1 MTRTPHGIRPATRE
15 DIPQVWE
22 LVKELAEYERL
33 GHTVTGSAADLERYA
48 FDEKILEVFV
58 AEKTGQ
64 VVGYSIS
71 FASFSTFRAQPGI
84 WLEDLYVTPSQRG
97 NGYGKAL
104 IQNLMRTCETRGYGR
119 LEWSV
124 LDWNESAIRFY
135 EAMGGTIL
143 PDWRICR
150 VSFSI

>member
-1 MTRTPHGIRPATRE
+1 MNRSPLGIRPAIR
-15 DIPQVWE
+15 DDLPRVWE
-22 LVKELAEYERL
+22 LVNELADYEHL
-33 GHTVTGSAADLERYA
+33 SHTVSGSAADLERYA
-48 FDEKILEVFV
+48 FDEKVIDVFV
-58 AEKTGQ
+58 AEKSGQ

-71 FASFSTFRAQPGI
+71 FASFSTFRAQAGI
-84 WLEDLYVTPSQRG
+84 WLEDLYVTPSERG

-104 IQNLMRTCETRGYGR
+104 IQNLMRTCETRGFGR

-135 EAMGGTIL
+135 EAMGATVL

-150 VSFSI
+150 VSFTV